1 VYLNPSNGQTWKHVE
16 IMRQPRLAQ
25 TLKILSRSND
35 PHKLFYERI
44 AKVILQDIKNQANEW
59 DGKQPILT
67 EQDFNEYQPD
77 VTKMVVT
84 ASLTRGNLHH
94 HTVPIP
100 GSGLILSFI
109 LRVMEKYNDYSQA
122 SKSLEGSIKFF
133 HRLMET
139 YKHAYAKRMML
150 GDDNFEDVQDTI
162 GDLTSQ
168 DFIDYVH
175 SRIDDTK
182 TYPAVDKITNTNHYN
197 VSYYMKDD
205 HGTSH
210 ICVVDKWGNAAA
222 VTTTVNL

>member
-1 VYLNPSNGQTWKHVE
+1 MYLNPSNGQTWKHGE
-16 IMRQPRLAQ
+16 IMRQPQLAQ

-109 LRVMEKYNDYSQA
+109 LRVMEKYNDYNET
-122 SKSLEGSIKFF
+122 SKSLNGSIKFF
-133 HRLMET
+133 HRLTET
-139 YKHAYAKRMML
+139 FKYAYAKRMML
-150 GDDNFEDVQDTI
+150 GDDNFDDVKDAVNN
-162 GDLTSQ
+162 LTSQ
-168 DFIDYVH
+168 GFINFVH

-182 TYPAVDKITNTNHYN
+182 TFPAINTTTNSSHYN

-205 HGTSH
+205 HGTAHVSV
-210 ICVVDKWGNAAA
+210 IDKWGNAAA
-222 VTTTVNL
+222 VSTTVNL

>member
-1 VYLNPSNGQTWKHVE
+1 MKDFVK
-16 IMRQPRLAQ
+16 R
-25 TLKILSRSND
+25 
-35 PHKLFYERI
+35 
-44 AKVILQDIKNQANEW
+44 KN
-59 DGKQPILT
+59 LT
-67 EQDFNEYQPD
+67 ETF
-77 VTKMVVT
+77 
-84 ASLTRGNLHH
+84 
-94 HTVPIP
+94 
-100 GSGLILSFI
+100 
-109 LRVMEKYNDYSQA
+109 KY
-122 SKSLEGSIKFF
+122 
-133 HRLMET
+133 
-139 YKHAYAKRMML
+139 AYAKRMML

-182 TYPAVDKITNTNHYN
+182 TYPAVDKITNANHYN